1 MTHQFP
7 SAAWLNALH
16 EKLNSDSQY
25 AEIAKNWEGDLLF
38 VIEPDEKY
46 KDTVALYFDLW
57 HGASR
62 EVIFDVDMNE
72 RKAAFTILAPFSNWL
87 RILQGE
93 LNPIQAMAT
102 MKLRIKGNM
111 AYIMRNVPTVLDF
124 TRCAQE
130 IPFVD

>member
-1 MTHQFP
+1 MPHNFP
-7 SAAWLNALH
+7 SAEWLNALH
-16 EKLNSDSQY
+16 DKLNSDAQY

-38 VIEPDEKY
+38 VIEPD
-46 KDTVALYFDLW
+46 DQFANTVVLYFDLW

-62 EVIFDVDMNE
+62 QVAFDVDMNS
-72 RKAAFTILAPFSNWL
+72 RSAAFTILAPFTNWM

-111 AYIMRNVPTVLDF
+111 AYVMRNVPTVLDF

-130 IPFVD
+130 VPFQN